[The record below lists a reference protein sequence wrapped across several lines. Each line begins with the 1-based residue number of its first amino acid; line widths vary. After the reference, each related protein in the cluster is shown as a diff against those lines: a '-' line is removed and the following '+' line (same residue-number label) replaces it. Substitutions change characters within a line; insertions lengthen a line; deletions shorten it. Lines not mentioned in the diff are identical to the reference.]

1 MPAEHLEGI
10 IMTTPAAILPQLPP
24 VDGKR
29 RDFLYVATAS
39 VAAVGAA
46 ATVWPLI
53 NQMNPS
59 ADVMAAASVDV
70 DLAGIEPGQ
79 AVVASWRGKPV
90 FVRNLTAAEQ
100 AAANDYPADKLRDPE
115 TLADRT
121 KPGHANWLISIGIC
135 THLGCVPLGGREGE
149 VKGDHGGYYC
159 PCHGSVYDTAGR
171 IRKGPAPR
179 NLDLPDHVFTSPT
192 QVRIG

>member
-1 MPAEHLEGI
+1 
-10 IMTTPAAILPQLPP
+10 MTSTITPGVPQPHP
-24 VDGKR
+24 VDGER
-29 RDFLYVATAS
+29 RDFLYTATAS

-46 ATVWPLI
+46 TTVWPPV
-53 NQMNPS
+53 NQINPS

-70 DLAGIEPGQ
+70 DLTGIEPGQ
-79 AVVASWRGKPV
+79 AIVVSWRGKPV

-100 AAANDYPADKLRDPE
+100 AAANAFPTEDLRHPE
-115 TLADRT
+115 TLAERT

-192 QVRIG
+192 QVRID